1 MLQYLL
7 ENLTI
12 LKEESIRRSE
22 KQSSVYESVQ
32 SICASQQKTGLH
44 AQQFWTNWKTI
55 QNTAHSES
63 HWVFSLD
70 MYCLLLDRG
79 PPVQRRSIQSPDRP
93 LGSILLE
100 SALVDGHLYLMRRN
114 TVKPL
119 SPISR
124 VD

>member
-32 SICASQQKTGLH
+32 SICASQEKTGLH

-70 MYCLLLDRG
+70 IVYYWTVAPLYRG
-79 PPVQRRSIQSPDRP
+79 DQYRVQIDHWDPSC
-93 LGSILLE
+93 
-100 SALVDGHLYLMRRN
+100 
-114 TVKPL
+114 
-119 SPISR
+119 
-124 VD
+124 